1 VSPRRPRR
9 AYNPEQMPF
18 SYYARLPR
26 AQQAIYRRSD
36 AITEIRLPQ
45 AERFAAA
52 IDAVEAALLA
62 DDRAATQ
69 AASERVINGL
79 MAVLGAPP
87 VRVEVLAA
95 RPHARW
101 GELHGLYT
109 AERGKRPKIQL
120 WMRTAKQKRVVAF
133 RTYLRTLLHE
143 VGHHL
148 DYTVLRLEESYHTE
162 GFYKRESSL
171 FHQLVT
177 DLRRSAMPT
186 MEEYAKQP
194 REQRMKRLERTADE
208 LAAVIRGQSETAL
221 ARRPDPKNWAA
232 KEVVCHVRDTEEGFM
247 VRFDTIMAS
256 DNPRLTAPEPDRWAE
271 ERQYLHNDTGE
282 ALAAFR
288 KRREETLAFLRKLGA
303 GDWERGGTHP
313 VRGRVTIDQFLTL
326 MAWHDDNH
334 LDQLRRALEGK
345 A

>member
-1 VSPRRPRR
+1 V
-9 AYNPEQMPF
+9 
-18 SYYARLPR
+18 
-26 AQQAIYRRSD
+26 
-36 AITEIRLPQ
+36 
-45 AERFAAA
+45 
-52 IDAVEAALLA
+52 
-62 DDRAATQ
+62 ATQ
-69 AASERVINGL
+69 AASERVIGGL
-79 MAVLGAPP
+79 MEVLGAPP

-109 AERGKRPKIQL
+109 AERGRHPKIQL

-148 DYTVLRLEESYHTE
+148 DYTVLRLDESYHTD

-194 REQRMKRLERTADE
+194 RVQRMKRLERTADE
-208 LAAVIRGQSETAL
+208 LAAALRGQSETAL
-221 ARRPDPKNWAA
+221 ARRPDAKNWAA
-232 KEVVCHVRDTEEGFM
+232 KEVVCHLRDAEELFM
-247 VRFDTIMAS
+247 LRFETIVAT
-256 DNPRLTAPEPDRWAE
+256 DDPKLGALDPDRWAQ
-271 ERQYLHNDTGE
+271 ERQYLRNDAGE
-282 ALAAFR
+282 AAGAFR
-288 KRREETLAFLRKLGA
+288 RRRDESLALLRSLA
-303 GDWERGGTHP
+303 PDQWERGGIHP
-313 VRGRVTIDQFLTL
+313 VRGKFTLDAFLTL

-334 LDQLRRALEGK
+334 LDQLKRALEGK